1 MVTSDTI
8 GEASQASAPG
18 SRLRGYLVRRGRQ
31 LRRALLVLTLGLLFL
46 AGVLEAWRGARMIG
60 LPDIGDP
67 FDVAEFRAFRV
78 PEEQDAF
85 VLLRQAQE
93 KLLSPMPHIPVAL
106 RRPGPDRWS
115 TAAPDLREWVNANRD
130 VLEMFRDAAER
141 PDGILHRRLDRFDEH
156 YYLHLGEFKRLAF
169 LEGSRLDEQGDMA
182 GAWSWYR
189 AVFRMRLHVMRR
201 GTAFQRLIAHWNC
214 SGLKERI
221 ASWAADRRTSASL
234 LRKALDDVRGGE
246 PRSEWDA
253 FSLKLDYLYLMSE
266 LDNDWGSVQQGEH
279 EDQHLTVAGEELPP
293 NLAQNVYAVRRYYS
307 HEPERSRRVLRLAFA
322 NWLAFA
328 EDEHRSDRKPAVR
341 AAFHSTKRKAT
352 TFFYSVSRDAP
363 VAARRMTPDR
373 LAEWLVSTRD
383 AKLLLYSWAWP
394 SIRSTERREYHALVV
409 TLAGELYER
418 EHGKPPL
425 SDEALVGPYL
435 DHLPSDGSDELDDGH
450 SSTVGDDNPAATAR
464 PG

>member
-1 MVTSDTI
+1 MTI
-8 GEASQASAPG
+8 
-18 SRLRGYLVRRGRQ
+18 
-31 LRRALLVLTLGLLFL
+31 GLLFL

-67 FDVAEFRAFRV
+67 FDVAQFRSFRV

-106 RRPGPDRWS
+106 RGASLDRWS
-115 TAAPDLREWVNANRD
+115 TAAPDLREWVNANRN

-141 PDGILHRRLDRFDEH
+141 PDGILHRNFDRFDQH
-156 YYLHLGEFKRLAF
+156 YYLHLGEFKRLAL

-189 AVFRMRLHVMRR
+189 AVVRIRVHVMRR
-201 GTAFQRLIAHWNC
+201 GTPNQRLIASWNT
-214 SGLKERI
+214 SGLQERI
-221 ASWAADRRTSASL
+221 ASWAADGRTSVPL
-234 LRKALDDVRGGE
+234 LRKALDDVRAGE
-246 PRSEWDA
+246 PRPEWDA

-266 LDNDWGSVQQGEH
+266 LDNDWGSVQQGDH
-279 EDQHLTVAGEELPP
+279 EDQHLMIAGEELAP
-293 NLAQNVYAVRRYYS
+293 NLAQSVYAVRRYYS

-328 EDEHRSDRKPAVR
+328 EDEHRVDRKPAVR
-341 AAFHSTKRKAT
+341 WLIFQAAKQKTT
-352 TFFYSVSRDAP
+352 TFFYSLSDQAP
-363 VAARRMTPDR
+363 AEARQMTPER
-373 LAEWLVSTRD
+373 LAAWFVSTRD
-383 AKLLLYSWAWP
+383 AKLLLQSWAWP
-394 SIRSTERREYHALVV
+394 SIRSAERREHRALVV
-409 TLAGELYER
+409 TLASALYER
-418 EHGKPPL
+418 EQGEPPA

-435 DHLPSDGSDELDDGH
+435 DHLPSDGSDELDDGRAPTI
-450 SSTVGDDNPAATAR
+450 SDDNAAATTR